1 MFTSS
6 LAIGHISRLEMK
18 GELGLTHV
26 IPAPTPEAAAPPR
39 EELENCRK
47 ELLESEKQ
55 AVCRCHLRVKTVTGL
70 RTELYYS
77 VKYCP
82 SL

>member
-6 LAIGHISRLEMK
+6 LVIGHISRLAMK

-26 IPAPTPEAAAPPR
+26 IPAPTSDAAAPPR

-55 AVCRCHLRVKTVTGL
+55 VLSRSHLKVETVTGL
-70 RTELYYS
+70 RT
-77 VKYCP
+77 V
-82 SL
+82 

>member
-18 GELGLTHV
+18 GELGLTHI
-26 IPAPTPEAAAPPR
+26 IPAPTSNAAAPPR

-55 AVCRCHLRVKTVTGL
+55 AVCMQMPLKRQDSDR
-70 RTELYYS
+70 S
-77 VKYCP
+77 QN
-82 SL
+82 

>member
-6 LAIGHISRLEMK
+6 LVIGHISRLEMK
-18 GELGLTHV
+18 GKLGLTHV
-26 IPAPTPEAAAPPR
+26 IPAPTPDAAAPPR

-55 AVCRCHLRVKTVTGL
+55 VLSRSLLKVKTVTGL
-70 RTELYYS
+70 RTELYS

-82 SL
+82 GL